1 MCCML
6 MFLCYRIIKSLYHLF
21 CLSLERNVKSLL
33 YSTSSIF
40 SVFRTSDLV
49 TKRDCAGLPPQH
61 LYYAPPEGHPA
72 PSPSAGPKYHHETNG
87 GGGGQDTFSDFVTL
101 VCQEGG
107 VPPGPSRSPKVNI
120 FLLPGLFSPYHFRAR
135 GHFITSNFPG
145 RFRRGATTR
154 RRCTRRRPPCPGP

>member
-1 MCCML
+1 ML
-6 MFLCYRIIKSLYHLF
+6 MFPCYLIIKSLYHLF

-33 YSTSSIF
+33 FNTSLITF
-40 SVFRTSDLV
+40 GFRTADLV
-49 TKRDCAGLPPQH
+49 TKRLCAGLPPQH

-107 VPPGPSRSPKVNI
+107 VPPGPPGPSRSPKVNI
-120 FLLPGLFSPYHFRAR
+120 LPAFFSPYHFRAR
-135 GHFITSNFPG
+135 GHFITSDFAV
-145 RFRRGATTR
+145 RCRRGATTR